1 MSYAL
6 RNSLILLVVLV
17 LFIAGG
23 WGYIS
28 YFQAPKISDLEQK
41 VSQKTTELQEKQQV
55 ANQYETVLN
64 QFENAKFYINNFDK
78 VLYQN
83 NNEDEVFDYLNTLN
97 SGSSYTDFAFSF
109 NDSTAQ
115 GQYGIIRMN
124 ITGSGYYRYL
134 INFIRQIEY
143 SQPLN
148 KISQVN
154 ITPMNAVED
163 YGKVD
168 YSFVLE
174 SYYDR
179 VSVLEPG
186 SFEISEN
193 TYASLY
199 NPFYPLIRNIQ
210 PNTEDLIN
218 IEQSS
223 LLALSSEKAFIL
235 DQNGVMQQIN
245 IGDKVYLGSLKTVN
259 LNEGTA
265 KFELNKG
272 GIIEVITLEV
282 QQ

>member
-28 YFQAPKISDLEQK
+28 YFQTPKISDLEQE
-41 VSQKTTELQEKQQV
+41 VSQKTTELQQKQQV

-64 QFENAKFYINNFDK
+64 QFENARFYINNFDK
-78 VLYQN
+78 VLYID

-97 SGSSYTDFAFSF
+97 SGSSYTDFSFSF

-124 ITGSGYYRYL
+124 ISGSGYYRYFT
-134 INFIRQIEY
+134 NFIRQIEF

-154 ITPMNAVED
+154 ITPINAVED
-163 YGKVD
+163 YGKVN

-179 VSVLEPG
+179 VNVLEPG
-186 SFEISEN
+186 SFDISEN

-199 NPFYPLIRNIQ
+199 NPFFPLIRNVE

-235 DQNGVMQQIN
+235 DQNGVMQQLKV
-245 IGDKVYLGSLKTVN
+245 GDKVYLGNLRTVN

-272 GIIEVITLEV
+272 GIIEIITLEV

>member
-1 MSYAL
+1 MSYGL
-6 RNSLILLVVLV
+6 RNSLILLVVLA

-28 YFQAPKISDLEQK
+28 YFQVPEIEELEK
-41 VSQKTTELQEKQQV
+41 NVSEQTTELQEKQQI
-55 ANQYETVLN
+55 ANQYETVLE
-64 QFENAKFYINNFDK
+64 QFENARFYINNFDK
-78 VLYQN
+78 VLYKDS
-83 NNEDEVFDYLNTLN
+83 NEDNVFDYLNNLN

-109 NDSTAQ
+109 SDSTSQ
-115 GQYGIIRMN
+115 GQYGIIEMN
-124 ITGSGYYRYL
+124 ISGSGYYRYF
-134 INFIRQIEY
+134 INFLRQLEY

-148 KISQVN
+148 KISQVTVN
-154 ITPMNAVED
+154 PINNLEE

-168 YSFVLE
+168 YRYTLT

-179 VSVLEPG
+179 QNLLEPKE
-186 SFEISEN
+186 FEISEN
-193 TYASLY
+193 IYSSLY
-199 NPFYPLIRNIQ
+199 NPFYPLIRNIK
-210 PNTEDLIN
+210 PNEDNLTN

-235 DQNGVMQQIN
+235 DQNGVLQKIKV
-245 IGDKVYLGSLKTVN
+245 GGEVYLGTLKTVN

-272 GIIEVITLEV
+272 GIIELITLEV

>member
-17 LFIAGG
+17 LFVGAG

-28 YFQAPKISDLEQK
+28 YFQTPKIEELEQN
-41 VSQKTTELQEKQQV
+41 VSEKSTELRQKQEV
-55 ANQYETVLN
+55 ASRYETVLE
-64 QFENAKFYINNFDK
+64 QFENARFYINNFDK
-78 VLYQN
+78 ALYQD
-83 NNEDEVFDYLNTLN
+83 NNEDDVFDYLNDLN

-109 NDSTAQ
+109 TDSTSQ
-115 GQYGIIRMN
+115 GQYGIITMN
-124 ITGSGYYRYL
+124 ITGSGFYRYL
-134 INFIRQIEY
+134 INLIRQIEF

-148 KISQVN
+148 KISQVS
-154 ITPMNAVED
+154 ITPINNIEE
-163 YGKVD
+163 YGRVN

-174 SYYDR
+174 SFYDR
-179 VSVLEPG
+179 ENILEPS
-186 SFEISEN
+186 SFDISEN
-193 TYASLY
+193 IYGSLY
-199 NPFYPLIRNIQ
+199 NPFYPLIRDIE
-210 PNTEDLIN
+210 PNTEN
-218 IEQSS
+218 MTNVEQSS

-245 IGDKVYLGSLKTVN
+245 IGDEVYLGN
-259 LNEGTA
+259 LTSVDINEGTA